1 MKISILGAGAMR
13 TPLLL
18 HGLLR
23 SDLPI
28 TRVDLY
34 DLDQDRLAR
43 LFPVMQAVAGQTE
56 LVNAPEAR
64 SAIQDCSFVLAS
76 IRVGGMAARAHDE
89 KVALDHGILGQE
101 TVGPAGFAKGL
112 RTVPPLVD
120 YARLVQQVAPEAYLI
135 NFSNP
140 VGIVTQAV
148 TMETSTRII
157 GICDTPT
164 ELFEEVAGALGVPSQ
179 ECFFDFIGLNHLG
192 WLRQVYHRG
201 HGRIQELLGQPDRLY
216 RASFFSP
223 DFLRDLGLLPSEYC
237 YFYYHP
243 QRAYQETLKAGR
255 SRGAQLAE
263 LNRDFFAKLE
273 DSSNPLAVYES
284 YLNTRNAT
292 YMATETGNT
301 PHCNQAR
308 SGLGAELTGYDK
320 IALSV
325 LRNIHF
331 NLGRLIPLNVPNRG
345 NVPELEPEDVVEVPC
360 VVDSNGTHPV
370 HVGTLPEQVRALV
383 VKMKEYERL
392 TVRAALS
399 RDQQAAVR
407 ALACNPL
414 VPTPELARK
423 LLGQLRLGWGD

>member
-1 MKISILGAGAMR
+1 MR

-28 TRVDLY
+28 SRVDLY

-43 LFPVMQAVAGQTE
+43 LLPVMRAVAGSTQ
-56 LVNAPEAR
+56 LVCAADSR
-64 SAIQDCSFVLAS
+64 SAIAGCDFVLAS

-89 KVALDHGILGQE
+89 AVALTHGILGQE

-112 RTVPPLVD
+112 RTVPPLVE
-120 YARLVQQVAPEAYLI
+120 YARQVEEAAPEAYLV

-148 TMETSTRII
+148 AMETGARII

-164 ELFEEVAGALGVPSQ
+164 ELFEEVARALGVPSR
-179 ECFFDFIGLNHLG
+179 ECFFDFVGLNHLG
-192 WLRQVYHRG
+192 WLRQVYYRG
-201 HGRIQELLGQPDRLY
+201 HPRIHELLHQPEKIY
-216 RASFFSP
+216 RAAFFTAE
-223 DFLRDLGLLPSEYC
+223 FLQDLGMLPSEYC

-243 QRAYQETLKAGR
+243 ERAYAETVKAGR
-255 SRGAQLAE
+255 SRGAQLE
-263 LNRDFFAKLE
+263 QLNQDFFARLKKGG
-273 DSSNPLAVYES
+273 DPLSVYES
-284 YLNTRNAT
+284 YLNTRNST
-292 YMATETGNT
+292 YMATETGGT
-301 PHCNQAR
+301 PHCNAA
-308 SGLGAELTGYDK
+308 SSALGAELTGYDK

-331 NLGRLIPLNVPNRG
+331 NLGQLIPLNVSNRG
-345 NVPELEPEDVVEVPC
+345 NVPELQAEDVVEVPC

-370 HVGTLPEQVRALV
+370 HVGALPDKVRSLV
-383 VKMKEYERL
+383 VRMKDYERR
-392 TVRAALS
+392 TVEAALGRAS
-399 RDQQAAVR
+399 ACE

-414 VPTPELARK
+414 VSDPEKASA
-423 LLGQLRLGWGD
+423 LLEQLRV

>member
-28 TRVDLY
+28 SRVDLY
-34 DLDQDRLAR
+34 DLDQDRLGR
-43 LFPVMQAVAGQTE
+43 LWPVLQAVAGQTE
-56 LVNAPEAR
+56 LVNAHDAR
-64 SAIQDCSFVLAS
+64 SAVQGCDFVLAS

-112 RTVPPLVD
+112 RTVPPLVE
-120 YARLVQQVAPEAYLI
+120 YARLIEEVAPEAYLV

-148 TMETSTRII
+148 TMETRARII

-164 ELFEEVAGALGVPSQ
+164 ELFEEVARALGVPSS
-179 ECFFDFIGLNHLG
+179 ECFFDFVGLNHLG
-192 WLRQVYHRG
+192 WLRQVYYRG
-201 HGRIQELLGQPDRLY
+201 HGRIQELLGQPEKLY
-216 RASFFSP
+216 RAPFFSP
-223 DFLRDLGLLPSEYC
+223 EFLRELGLLPSEYC

-243 QRAYQETLKAGR
+243 QRAYEETLKAGR
-255 SRGAQLAE
+255 SRGAQLAQ
-263 LNRDFFAKLE
+263 LNEDFFVRLKSAS
-273 DSSNPLAVYES
+273 DPLGVYES

-292 YMATETGNT
+292 YMATETGSA
-301 PHCNQAR
+301 PHCNQAS

-345 NVPELEPEDVVEVPC
+345 NMPELQAEDVIEVPC

-370 HVGTLPEQVRALV
+370 HVGALPEQVRELV
-383 VKMKEYERL
+383 VRMKAYERQ

-399 RDQQAAVR
+399 KDHAQAVA
-407 ALACNPL
+407 ALALNPL
-414 VPTPELARK
+414 VSGQELA
-423 LLGQLRLGWGD
+423 GRLVAHLQF

>member
-34 DLDQDRLAR
+34 DLDQHRLAG
-43 LFPVMQAVAGQTE
+43 LLPVMQAVAGQTQ
-56 LVNAPEAR
+56 LVCATDSR
-64 SAIQDCSFVLAS
+64 SAIAGCEFVLAS

-89 KVALDHGILGQE
+89 AVALKHGILGQE

-112 RTVPPLVD
+112 RTVPPLVE
-120 YARLVQQVAPEAYLI
+120 YARLVEEVAPDAYLV

-148 TMETSTRII
+148 AMETRARII

-164 ELFEEVAGALGVPSQ
+164 ELFEEVARALGVPSR
-179 ECFFDFIGLNHLG
+179 ECFFDFVGLNHLG
-192 WLRQVYHRG
+192 WLRQVYYRG
-201 HGRIQELLGQPDRLY
+201 HPRIHELLSQPQKIY
-216 RASFFSP
+216 RAPFFTP
-223 DFLRDLGLLPSEYC
+223 EFLHELGMLPSEYC

-243 QRAYQETLKAGR
+243 ERAFQETLKAGR
-255 SRGAQLAE
+255 SRGAQLAQ
-263 LNRDFFAKLE
+263 LNEDFFRQLGKSG
-273 DSSNPLAVYES
+273 DPLAAYER

-292 YMATETGNT
+292 YMATETGST
-301 PHCNQAR
+301 PHCNAA
-308 SGLGAELTGYDK
+308 SSALGAELTGYDK

-331 NLGRLIPLNVPNRG
+331 NLGQLIPLNVPNRG
-345 NVPELEPEDVVEVPC
+345 NVPELQPEDVVEVPC

-370 HVGTLPEQVRALV
+370 HVGALPDKVRELV
-383 VKMKEYERL
+383 VRMKDYERL
-392 TVRAALS
+392 TVAAALK
-399 RDQQAAVR
+399 RADPQE
-407 ALACNPL
+407 ALALNPL
-414 VPTPELARK
+414 VADWEKAGALVE
-423 LLGQLRLGWGD
+423 QLRIP

>member
-28 TRVDLY
+28 SRVDLY
-34 DLDQDRLAR
+34 DLDQERLGR
-43 LFPVMQAVAGQTE
+43 MLPIMQSVAGSTR
-56 LVNAPEAR
+56 LVCAADSR
-64 SAIQDCSFVLAS
+64 SAISGCDFVLAS

-89 KVALDHGILGQE
+89 AVALQHGILGQE

-120 YARLVQQVAPEAYLI
+120 YARQLEEVAPEAYLI

-148 TMETSTRII
+148 TMETRARVI

-164 ELFEEVAGALGVPSQ
+164 ELFEEVAAALGVPSR
-179 ECFFDFIGLNHLG
+179 ECYFDFVGLNHLG

-201 HGRIQELLGQPDRLY
+201 YPRMAELLKQPERLY
-216 RASFFSP
+216 RAPFFTSE
-223 DFLRDLGLLPSEYC
+223 FLHELGMLPSEYC

-243 QRAYQETLKAGR
+243 QRAFEETIKAGR
-255 SRGAQLAE
+255 SRGAQLAQ
-263 LNRDFFAKLE
+263 LNTDLFARLASGA
-273 DSSNPLAVYES
+273 DPLASYES

-292 YMATETGNT
+292 YMATETGST
-301 PHCNQAR
+301 PHCNANT

-325 LRNIHF
+325 LRSIHF
-331 NLGRLIPLNVPNRG
+331 NLGHLIPLNVPNRG
-345 NVPELEPEDVVEVPC
+345 NVPELEQEDVVEVPC

-370 HVGTLPEQVRALV
+370 HVGALPESVRPLV
-383 VKMKEYERL
+383 VQMKDYERQ

-399 RDQQAAVR
+399 GDRHQAVR
-407 ALACNPL
+407 ALARNPL
-414 VPTPELARK
+414 VDSVEVAES
-423 LLGQLRLGWGD
+423 LLRGALPLRT

>member
-28 TRVDLY
+28 SRVDLY
-34 DLDQDRLAR
+34 DLDQDRLGR
-43 LFPVMQAVAGQTE
+43 LWPVLQAVAGQAE

-64 SAIQDCSFVLAS
+64 SAVQGCQFVLAS

-112 RTVPPLVD
+112 RTVPPLIE
-120 YARLVQQVAPEAYLI
+120 YARLVEQVAPEAYLV

-148 TMETSTRII
+148 TMQTRARII

-164 ELFEEVAGALGVPSQ
+164 ELFEEVARALGVPSS
-179 ECFFDFIGLNHLG
+179 ECFFDFVGLNHLG
-192 WLRQVYHRG
+192 WLRQVYYRG
-201 HGRIQELLGQPDRLY
+201 HGRIQELLGQPQKLY
-216 RASFFSP
+216 RAPFFSS
-223 DFLRDLGLLPSEYC
+223 DFLRELGLLPSEYC

-243 QRAYQETLKAGR
+243 QRAYAETLKAGR
-255 SRGAQLAE
+255 SRGAQLAQ
-263 LNRDFFAKLE
+263 LNEDFFKKLAAG
-273 DSSNPLAVYES
+273 DPLSAYES

-292 YMATETGNT
+292 YMASETGSA
-301 PHCNQAR
+301 PHCNQA
-308 SGLGAELTGYDK
+308 SPGLGADLTGYDK

-345 NVPELEPEDVVEVPC
+345 NVPELQPEDVVEVPC

-370 HVGTLPEQVRALV
+370 HVGALPEQVRQLV
-383 VKMKEYERL
+383 VGMKAYERQ
-392 TVRAALS
+392 TVCAALS
-399 RDQQAAVR
+399 GDRQQAVA
-407 ALACNPL
+407 ALALNPL
-414 VPTPELARK
+414 VRDEKLARE
-423 LLGQLRLGWGD
+423 LLAQLLI

>member
-28 TRVDLY
+28 SRVDLY
-34 DLDQDRLAR
+34 DLDPDRLAK
-43 LFPVMQAVAGQTE
+43 LLPVMRAVAGQTQ
-56 LVNAPEAR
+56 LVCASDSR
-64 SAIQDCSFVLAS
+64 SAMTGCDFVLAS

-89 KVALDHGILGQE
+89 AVALEHGILGQE

-112 RTVPPLVD
+112 RTVPPLVE
-120 YARLVQQVAPEAYLI
+120 YARQLEQVAPDAYLV

-148 TMETSTRII
+148 AMETRARII

-164 ELFEEVAGALGVPSQ
+164 ELFEEVARALGVPSR
-179 ECFFDFIGLNHLG
+179 ECFFDFVGLNHLG
-192 WLRQVYHRG
+192 WLRQVYYRG
-201 HGRIQELLGQPDRLY
+201 HGRIHELLGQPQKIY
-216 RASFFSP
+216 RAPFFSAE
-223 DFLRDLGLLPSEYC
+223 FLQDLGMLPSEYC

-243 QRAYQETLKAGR
+243 ERAFQETVKAGR
-255 SRGAQLAE
+255 SRGAQLAQ
-263 LNRDFFAKLE
+263 LNEDFFARLA
-273 DSSNPLAVYES
+273 SSGDPLASYED

-292 YMATETGNT
+292 YMATETGST
-301 PHCNQAR
+301 PHCNSAG
-308 SGLGAELTGYDK
+308 SALGAELTGYDK

-325 LRNIHF
+325 LRNVHF
-331 NLGRLIPLNVPNRG
+331 NLGQLIPLNVSNRG
-345 NVPELEPEDVVEVPC
+345 NVPELQSEDVVEVPC

-370 HVGTLPEQVRALV
+370 HVGALPEKVRELV
-383 VKMKEYERL
+383 VRMKDYERR
-392 TVRAALS
+392 TVQAALG
-399 RDQQAAVR
+399 RGVVAE

-414 VPTPELARK
+414 VGGAEQARS
-423 LLGQLRLGWGD
+423 LVEHLRLP

>member
-28 TRVDLY
+28 ARVDLY
-34 DLDQDRLAR
+34 DTDPDRLGR
-43 LFPVMQAVAGQTE
+43 LLPVMQAVAGQTQ
-56 LVNAPEAR
+56 LVCAPDSR
-64 SAIQDCSFVLAS
+64 SAIAGCDFVLAS

-89 KVALDHGILGQE
+89 SVALEHGILGQE

-112 RTVPPLVD
+112 RTVPPLVE
-120 YARLVQQVAPEAYLI
+120 YARQLEEVAPEAYLV

-148 TMETSTRII
+148 SMETRARII

-164 ELFEEVAGALGVPSQ
+164 ELFEEVARALGVPSS
-179 ECFFDFIGLNHLG
+179 ECFFDFVGLNHLG
-192 WLRQVYHRG
+192 WLRQVYYRG
-201 HGRIQELLGQPDRLY
+201 HGRIHELLGQPEKLY
-216 RASFFSP
+216 RAPFFTA
-223 DFLRDLGLLPSEYC
+223 DFLQDLGMLPSEYC
-237 YFYYHP
+237 CFYYDP
-243 QRAYQETLKAGR
+243 QRAFEQTRKAGR
-255 SRGAQLAE
+255 SRGAQLTQ
-263 LNRDFFAKLE
+263 LNEDFFSRLAA
-273 DSSNPLAVYES
+273 STNPLATYES

-292 YMATETGNT
+292 YMATETGTT
-301 PHCNQAR
+301 PHCNGA
-308 SGLGAELTGYDK
+308 SSALGAELTGYDK

-331 NLGRLIPLNVPNRG
+331 HLGRLIPLNVANRG

-370 HVGTLPEQVRALV
+370 HVGALPDKIRDLV
-383 VKMKEYERL
+383 MRVKAYERA
-392 TVRAALS
+392 TVAAALG
-399 RDQQAAVR
+399 RFPAHQ
-407 ALACNPL
+407 ALALNPL
-414 VPTPELARK
+414 VADSTLAEK
-423 LLGQLRLGWGD
+423 LVSQLQR

>member
-28 TRVDLY
+28 SRVDLY
-34 DLDQDRLAR
+34 DLDPDRLGK
-43 LFPVMQAVAGQTE
+43 LLPVMQAVAGQTQ
-56 LVNAPEAR
+56 LVCASDSR
-64 SAIQDCSFVLAS
+64 SAMSGCDFVLAS

-89 KVALDHGILGQE
+89 AVALEHGILGQE

-112 RTVPPLVD
+112 RTVPPLVE
-120 YARLVQQVAPEAYLI
+120 YAHQLEQVAPDAYLV

-148 TMETSTRII
+148 AMETKARII

-164 ELFEEVAGALGVPSQ
+164 ELFEEVARALGVPSR
-179 ECFFDFIGLNHLG
+179 ECFFDFVGLNHLG
-192 WLRQVYHRG
+192 WLRQVYYRG
-201 HGRIQELLGQPDRLY
+201 HGRIHELLGQAQKIY
-216 RASFFSP
+216 RAPFFSAE
-223 DFLRDLGLLPSEYC
+223 FLQDLGMLPSEYC

-243 QRAYQETLKAGR
+243 ERAVQETVKAGR
-255 SRGAQLAE
+255 SRGAQLAQ
-263 LNRDFFAKLE
+263 LNEDFFHKLA
-273 DSSNPLAVYES
+273 SSGDPLASYEN

-292 YMATETGNT
+292 YMATETGST
-301 PHCNQAR
+301 PHCNAA
-308 SGLGAELTGYDK
+308 SSALGAELTGYDK

-331 NLGRLIPLNVPNRG
+331 NLGQLIPLNVSNRG
-345 NVPELEPEDVVEVPC
+345 NVPELQPEDVVEVPC

-370 HVGTLPEQVRALV
+370 HVGGLPEKVRELV
-383 VKMKEYERL
+383 VRMKDYERR
-392 TVRAALS
+392 TVQAALK
-399 RDQQAAVR
+399 RAEAVE
-407 ALACNPL
+407 ALASNPL
-414 VPTPELARK
+414 VTGSEQAQSLVE
-423 LLGQLRLGWGD
+423 QLRLPQE